1 MCLKVVWFKK
11 IGLKKKRSNAFPRN
25 NNKAELQS
33 KDMSRKSELL
43 SLSLDLCRGTH
54 GSFHRLF
61 IWHYFDVVFFLKKH
75 PVPYESFIDE
85 KWKVKNV
92 NVLKKLYLLLPITC
106 FFVLYAFNTVAVLGF
121 ISLTLLANMQT
132 FGGTKINQSLYK
144 KGPSVSLA

>member
-1 MCLKVVWFKK
+1 MHFHSIIIKQNSRARTCLESQNFWALAWTSV
-11 IGLKKKRSNAFPRN
+11 GGPMDPST
-25 NNKAELQS
+25 
-33 KDMSRKSELL
+33 DYL
-43 SLSLDLCRGTH
+43 SGTILM
-54 GSFHRLF
+54 F
-61 IWHYFDVVFFLKKH
+61 FFLKKH

-85 KWKVKNV
+85 KWKVKYV